1 MCPMDLPR
9 SSPGSPA
16 SRALLRG
23 ARDLLWLAA
32 AMSIVSALL
41 VLFTWL
47 GFRDLDRNRSAV
59 SKARPASVSVAD
71 PDPYPA
77 LEVSYRSRD
86 ARIAARL
93 YLPSGDGPYPAL
105 VIAHGSGES
114 RRSQYE
120 YLARGITSR
129 GYALLTY
136 DKRGVGDSE
145 GAYASVGPQ
154 NSAAMFELLAD
165 DVIAGVEY
173 LAERDDILAE
183 RVGVL
188 GISQGGW
195 IGPLAAARSRSISF
209 LVIVSGPAVSVGE
222 EIYYSELTRE
232 REGDSRFGVD
242 AELTSRLAAFAGP
255 HGFDPVPVLAK
266 VEVPGLWILGD
277 GDRSIPIPET
287 VQRLESLVA
296 ARRPFTLRVLPGVGH
311 DMRHV
316 ETGEPAPVTTIAS
329 DWLDDLGT
337 QPAVRH

>member
-1 MCPMDLPR
+1 MCPMDVPR
-9 SSPGSPA
+9 SLPGGPVG
-16 SRALLRG
+16 RALLRG
-23 ARDLLWLAA
+23 ARDLLWVAA
-32 AMSIVSALL
+32 AMGVVSALL

-47 GFRDLDRNRSAV
+47 GFRDLERHRSAV
-59 SKARPASVSVAD
+59 SQAPRPSVTVAD
-71 PDPYPA
+71 PVAPQ
-77 LEVSYRSRD
+77 EVAYRSRD

-93 YLPSGDGPYPAL
+93 YLPRGDGPHPAL
-105 VIAHGSGES
+105 VIAHGSGEL
-114 RRSQYE
+114 RRSGYE
-120 YLARGITSR
+120 HLARGLNSR

-173 LAERDDILAE
+173 LAGRDDILAE
-183 RVGVL
+183 RVGVF

-209 LVIVSGPAVSVGE
+209 LVIISGPAVSVGE
-222 EIYYSELTRE
+222 EIYYSSLTRE
-232 REGDSRFGVD
+232 REGDSRVGAD
-242 AELTSRLAAFAGP
+242 PELSSKLGAFPGP
-255 HGFDPVPVLAK
+255 HGFDPVPVLAQ

-287 VQRLESLVA
+287 VQRLGSLVGA
-296 ARRPFTLRVLPGVGH
+296 GRPFALRVLPGVGH
-311 DMRHV
+311 DMRNV
-316 ETGEPAPVTTIAS
+316 ETGEPAPVTTIAA

-337 QPAVRH
+337 RRVSTR